1 MSSLE
6 VDGVQ
11 LPGELEV
18 PAPAAGLVI
27 FAHGSDSSR
36 HSTRNQYVAKVL
48 NEAGLGTLLFDL
60 LTPAEAAD
68 RRNVFDIEL
77 LASRLTATRAWAAD
91 AVELPIGYFGAS
103 TGGAAAL
110 WSAAETEVHAVV
122 SRGGRIDLA
131 GPRLAS
137 VTAPTLLIVGERDTD
152 VLRYNRESQQA
163 LRCPNQ
169 LEIVAGATHL
179 FPEPGALEQ
188 VAELARNWFLDTL
201 PRT

>member
-1 MSSLE
+1 
-6 VDGVQ
+6 
-11 LPGELEV
+11 
-18 PAPAAGLVI
+18 
-27 FAHGSDSSR
+27 
-36 HSTRNQYVAKVL
+36 
-48 NEAGLGTLLFDL
+48 
-60 LTPAEAAD
+60 
-68 RRNVFDIEL
+68 
-77 LASRLTATRAWAAD
+77 
-91 AVELPIGYFGAS
+91 LPIGYFGAS

-152 VLRYNRESQQA
+152 VLRFSRESQQA

-169 LEIVAGATHL
+169 LEIIAGATHL
-179 FPEPGALEQ
+179 FPESGALEQ